1 MTLGIRLAPGADA
14 ELVTPQLPA
23 HPGPR
28 ILLLPLP
35 GSPASRSV
43 MVKLEKSLVMWVSSV
58 MALTTSE
65 AVTRTMEAVL
75 GARGRRVWS
84 QVWRLQ
90 TFWFLGHLTSENV
103 NHYSFKRSK
112 ITQRN
117 NGKDNR

>member
-1 MTLGIRLAPGADA
+1 MQMQSLSYLSSPLNLAPVFSCCHSLASSS
-14 ELVTPQLPA
+14 VT
-23 HPGPR
+23 
-28 ILLLPLP
+28 
-35 GSPASRSV
+35 
-43 MVKLEKSLVMWVSSV
+43 VKLEKSLVMWVSSV
-58 MALTTSE
+58 MALTNSE

-112 ITQRN
+112 ITQRK